1 MVRSRLAEFDLWRR
15 AVAAISVRM
24 VSVARSS
31 CSRFPRPLLAKA
43 RIEAHQQPLAG
54 KLGTD
59 DFCHLVRLQF
69 VGVKLS
75 IDLTV
80 FLIFEQLANVGISK
94 RRDPIQCG
102 RQQILADARRS
113 NHATVADQRY
123 FVNVEALANLA
134 DLRGHSTGVGAVA
147 REHFN
152 RDRTAIGGTQ
162 QAIDDL
168 HLAAFAISVVA
179 ECGKR
184 TALSFDIAG
193 GDIVENQRAAAQVAI
208 GEASLD
214 PHLPSSQPV
223 KHIEH
228 FIAVYGIKLE

>member
-1 MVRSRLAEFDLWRR
+1 MAAGCGGDLGEDGFSGAQQLFAFSRA
-15 AVAAISVRM
+15 
-24 VSVARSS
+24 
-31 CSRFPRPLLAKA
+31 LLAKA

-59 DFCHLVRLQF
+59 DFRYLVGLQF
-69 VGVKLS
+69 AGAKLS
-75 IDLTV
+75 IDFAV
-80 FLIFEQLANVGISK
+80 FLIFEQLADVGVAK
-94 RRDPIQCG
+94 RRDPIQCD
-102 RQQILADARRS
+102 RQQILANACRG
-113 NHATVADQRY
+113 NHAAVADQRY
-123 FVNVEALANLA
+123 VVNVEALANLA
-134 DLRGHSTGVGAVA
+134 DLRGQSTGVGAVA
-147 REHFN
+147 GEHFN

-168 HLAAFAISVVA
+168 HLAAFAVSVVA

-208 GEASLD
+208 GEASLN
-214 PHLPSSQPV
+214 PHLPFSQPV

-228 FIAVYGIKLE
+228 FIAVHSIKLE